1 MFYRKKFG
9 QKSLF
14 WTCTSQFSVNP
25 CRFRAKL
32 SLMELGIF
40 MLLKGAKSDNTP
52 LATNQKERKK
62 GHPRKQIVNT
72 LLYP

>member
-1 MFYRKKFG
+1 
-9 QKSLF
+9 
-14 WTCTSQFSVNP
+14 
-25 CRFRAKL
+25 
-32 SLMELGIF
+32 MELGIF